1 MSSTAIETTPPDQ
14 LLQVLVNP
22 HFPALDSAL
31 RAGRHISREAVD
43 WYTLLLD
50 FQETLTHFYGRYQV
64 ELVQAPE
71 GFFYLRPRAT
81 TLIARSLLSEWE
93 MLVGKVLCYLYLSP
107 ERVNQQ
113 GLFSLQDLYQTLF
126 SLLDQHKLLK
136 WVNPRATAT
145 GSDRDR
151 HKVIDKVKSALNR
164 LRRLG
169 VVIMAKESHSFRI
182 TEVVFRFAADVRS
195 GEDLRVAQQRLIRL
209 GEAVIP
215 QASLET
221 ALADSQ
227 DGVLEDPEPSDDHE
241 EVLLSVEGVPC

>member
-1 MSSTAIETTPPDQ
+1 MSSTAIETTLSDQ

-22 HFPALDSAL
+22 DFPALDSAL
-31 RAGRHISREAVD
+31 RAGRHISREVVD

-64 ELVQAPE
+64 ELIQAPE
-71 GFFYLRPRAT
+71 GFFYLRPRVT

-113 GLFSLQDLYQTLF
+113 GLFSQQDLYQTLF
-126 SLLDQHKLLK
+126 SLLDQQKLLK
-136 WVNPRATAT
+136 WVNPRAT

-151 HKVIDKVKSALNR
+151 HKVIEKVKSALNR

-169 VVIMAKESHSFRI
+169 VVVMAPESQSFRI

-195 GEDLRVAQQRLIRL
+195 GEDLQIAQQRLIRL

-215 QASLET
+215 QPSLE
-221 ALADSQ
+221 AAMVVDPQ
-227 DGVLEDPEPSDDHE
+227 DDGLEDLEPSDDHE
-241 EVLLSVEGVPC
+241 ESPLSRERVPC